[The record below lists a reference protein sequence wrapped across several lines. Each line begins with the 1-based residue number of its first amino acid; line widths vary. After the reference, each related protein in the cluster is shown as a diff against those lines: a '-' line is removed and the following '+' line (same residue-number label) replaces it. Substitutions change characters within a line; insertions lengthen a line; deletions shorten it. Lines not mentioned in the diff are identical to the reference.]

1 MLSDTE
7 KEKEDEYRRQ
17 HGPLSQDEFEN
28 LPEYKK
34 PNYRV
39 ESVNNGYPAYTG
51 MNKDILTYYLRT
63 EAEQQAKNAELE
75 NTRHRLENG
84 PMNQREFDEM
94 VPFKKRSDYE
104 YTTERRGLQN
114 YMYGVKTFYKIG
126 TVKRLPQEQFL
137 NASTLPLSETH
148 YRSLAAEQQKLYWP
162 KYTHKGRQDDM
173 VIETHYILKTPDE
186 LLRETEKEKEDQY
199 RRQHGPLTQDEFENL
214 PEFEKPKYRVES
226 VNNGYPAYT
235 GMNKDIL
242 TYYIK
247 TEAEEQ
253 AEKAELENTRL
264 MLENG
269 PMNQREFDETVPFE
283 RRGAYEYTTEWRG
296 PQNDM
301 YEEKTFYKI
310 GTVRR

>member
-1 MLSDTE
+1 MIFILSLILIASYSLFRWYPKILQEQLKTKMQRGMSLQQEQGVNASTLPLSEKHYLGLAAEQKKLFWSKYTHKGRQDDLVIETHYIPKTPDELLSDTE

-34 PNYRV
+34 PN
-39 ESVNNGYPAYTG
+39 
-51 MNKDILTYYLRT
+51 
-63 EAEQQAKNAELE
+63 
-75 NTRHRLENG
+75 
-84 PMNQREFDEM
+84 
-94 VPFKKRSDYE
+94 
-104 YTTERRGLQN
+104 
-114 YMYGVKTFYKIG
+114 
-126 TVKRLPQEQFL
+126 
-137 NASTLPLSETH
+137 
-148 YRSLAAEQQKLYWP
+148 
-162 KYTHKGRQDDM
+162 
-173 VIETHYILKTPDE
+173 
-186 LLRETEKEKEDQY
+186 
-199 RRQHGPLTQDEFENL
+199 
-214 PEFEKPKYRVES
+214 YRVES